1 MADLT
6 VKMKIVPEETLVK
19 LIIWDVIRMY
29 NYILHLLKKKF
40 YYKCAF
46 KEQVEIKA
54 VIVLN
59 YS

>member
-29 NYILHLLKKKF
+29 NYILHLLKKK
-40 YYKCAF
+40 
-46 KEQVEIKA
+46 
-54 VIVLN
+54 VLLQMCF
-59 YS
+59 